1 MWFECMGSTVVRN
14 LALFR
19 FIYPV
24 LKYFDI
30 HACVNS
36 GRAREIERKYVF
48 VQERAR
54 ERERTC
60 A

>member
-48 VQERAR
+48 VQERA
-54 ERERTC
+54 
-60 A
+60 